1 MKFKTKKSILKLY
14 LLLAIVASFVLS
26 VWRILLLKEHCNPYD
41 MSFQD
46 GALPELE
53 LFEYTLLAVVAV
65 LSTCIFFVRKTKFG
79 LFGARASTTSVSI
92 CAISG
97 FITATVGVLALVRY
111 SDEIFDFSDETAMP
125 YHIFYVISLA
135 FMFISALYLLGRASI
150 SLKNSPSIGTL
161 SLALPCFAIAYLVT
175 LYFDS
180 ELPLLDFNRVTA
192 EMAFI
197 AALMFSLSE
206 ARLATNQGSYPFRF
220 AASLA
225 TIVCV
230 CAHIVPLLALTAF
243 WEISMNL
250 SLLTEISLAG
260 ILVYAL
266 FAAFNA
272 IRTLEEA

>member
-1 MKFKTKKSILKLY
+1 M
-14 LLLAIVASFVLS
+14 VLIQ
-26 VWRILLLKEHCNPYD
+26 V
-41 MSFQD
+41 Q
-46 GALPELE
+46 
-53 LFEYTLLAVVAV
+53 V
-65 LSTCIFFVRKTKFG
+65 LQYMD
-79 LFGARASTTSVSI
+79 
-92 CAISG
+92 
-97 FITATVGVLALVRY
+97 LV
-111 SDEIFDFSDETAMP
+111 
-125 YHIFYVISLA
+125 
-135 FMFISALYLLGRASI
+135 FMFISSLYLFGRASV

-197 AALMFSLSE
+197 ATLMFSLSE